1 MRWQYETD
9 ACFRSKAAPCG
20 RGQFES
26 PASPKNDASGPEQVG
41 GAIIAAPPR
50 LIRTDSKSFEQ
61 FPIRSG
67 PSKALLEHLPDQAG
81 LLVGLNVLESV
92 QDLPNDLQVRRPF
105 AD

>member
-1 MRWQYETD
+1 VVEC
-9 ACFRSKAAPCG
+9 AG
-20 RGQFES
+20 FEIRYTVFAVS
-26 PASPKNDASGPEQVG
+26 RVQIPLP
-41 GAIIAAPPR
+41 PPR

-81 LLVGLNVLESV
+81 FLVGLNVLESV

-105 AD
+105 ADSAPALKARD

>member
-1 MRWQYETD
+1 MGRK
-9 ACFRSKAAPCG
+9 RSH
-20 RGQFES
+20 
-26 PASPKNDASGPEQVG
+26 SGGSSSNPRPYQKTMHPDLSRLVG
-41 GAIIAAPPR
+41 LEIAAPPR

-81 LLVGLNVLESV
+81 FLVGLNVLESV

-105 AD
+105 ADSAPALKARD